1 MSTDEFYCNTTTTT
15 PLNPSFFPV
24 GSAVFD
30 PNFDILPF
38 LCQLLGAA
46 TNDSIDPVL
55 KMPDEYDMAKHVDFT
70 QLLNVGDPR
79 YSDGAILSAAFI
91 NFLPRMITQVE
102 VKAAGGSQVINNYI
116 CDPDGNPIKES
127 MTIPVLTTVGTGGI
141 NLYGYDIPSGLNEVD
156 LMKKLT
162 AEEVYSFVNNYISS
176 SVKINADYF
185 IAYLQKYYP
194 KNNWNYSLH
203 AFKNPQYFY
212 VQLDNINN
220 GTIVNSVYIKYHYD
234 AQTYVAQTL
243 ASLGIIPPSAPID
256 LRNSAKFDNN
266 ITAKLF
272 SKKVLDYKSLMEDT
286 NLGDSNSQ
294 LNLTTF
300 SAPPSANYR
309 YAGSV
314 TTSLSGLNT
323 ARANIILNLANKP

>member
-116 CDPDGNPIKES
+116 CDSDGNPIKES

-162 AEEVYSFVNNYISS
+162 AEEVYSFVNNYISLN
-176 SVKINADYF
+176 VNVNADYF
-185 IAYLQKYYP
+185 IAYLLEYYP
-194 KNNWNYSLH
+194 KNIWNYSLH
-203 AFKNPQYFY
+203 SFKNPPFFY
-212 VQLDNINN
+212 IQLDHIDNNINDY
-220 GTIVNSVYIKYHYD
+220 SVYIKYHHN
-234 AQTYVAQTL
+234 AQSYVAKKL
-243 ASLGIIPPSAPID
+243 ADFEFISVSAPID
-256 LRNSAKFDNN
+256 VRNVPKFDNK
-266 ITAKLF
+266 IIAKLYT
-272 SKKVLDYKSLMEDT
+272 KQIPDYKLLINDKQMGAD
-286 NLGDSNSQ
+286 NAQ
-294 LNLTTF
+294 LNLNSF
-300 SAPPSANYR
+300 SVKKAMVFGTA
-309 YAGSV
+309 
-314 TTSLSGLNT
+314 TTSVSSLQLDKFK
-323 ARANIILNLANKP
+323 ALLASL